1 MSSTISSDTEINSSP
16 IGIHEF
22 GGDQL
27 ISSKPSNRH
36 QKRPKVVDDENEDIS
51 LWSEAKRQSWAAIN
65 TNPNAFFYR
74 HCAPGEQKRNGAW
87 DPYEKK
93 LFLET
98 MKVHPPSQG
107 RWGLFAQ
114 HIPGRVG
121 YQCRNYYH
129 RLLESGEIKAL
140 PEEIEKMQRPRKR
153 KATSSK
159 QVSKRPKV
167 EISEEPEIEVDEM
180 KLSSDDKESSS
191 PSESEEITLSQVNK
205 LAFTSKGLN
214 EQETDSNQVSSRVDS
229 QDHQDIDSYQY
240 EVITYLDNDLVP
252 PQDADVAPQVNLVND
267 TEQIEKLPVISNE
280 PNQIITDNVQTVI
293 PQIKEE
299 NQNVVKWTPR
309 MAEPWKTLTPEQ
321 IEKLKLRNEQPFQYE
336 ASRILSHNFN
346 NPLNLI
352 LFSLK
357 VDNSKIDKYV
367 NAVRDH
373 LANDDQPIIDE
384 LLKLY
389 FQAIDSDDGADSL
402 ADYIISTAKPSYM

>member
-1 MSSTISSDTEINSSP
+1 M
-16 IGIHEF
+16 
-22 GGDQL
+22 
-27 ISSKPSNRH
+27 
-36 QKRPKVVDDENEDIS
+36 
-51 LWSEAKRQSWAAIN
+51 
-65 TNPNAFFYR
+65 
-74 HCAPGEQKRNGAW
+74 
-87 DPYEKK
+87 
-93 LFLET
+93 
-98 MKVHPPSQG
+98 
-107 RWGLFAQ
+107 
-114 HIPGRVG
+114 
-121 YQCRNYYH
+121 
-129 RLLESGEIKAL
+129 
-140 PEEIEKMQRPRKR
+140 
-153 KATSSK
+153 
-159 QVSKRPKV
+159 
-167 EISEEPEIEVDEM
+167 
-180 KLSSDDKESSS
+180 
-191 PSESEEITLSQVNK
+191 
-205 LAFTSKGLN
+205 
-214 EQETDSNQVSSRVDS
+214 
-229 QDHQDIDSYQY
+229 
-240 EVITYLDNDLVP
+240 
-252 PQDADVAPQVNLVND
+252 ND

-402 ADYIISTAKPSYM
+402 ADFIISTAKPSYM